1 MLLILVAKTPV
12 VLLPIKSILYD
23 WFVEASNM
31 FKALFDIF
39 LLLFMLAIGA
49 ALITCGPIGW
59 IIIAGY
65 FAATK
70 KPYQEPPDD
79 NSGWN

>member
-1 MLLILVAKTPV
+1 
-12 VLLPIKSILYD
+12 
-23 WFVEASNM
+23 M

-49 ALITCGPIGW
+49 ALITSGPIGW

>member
-1 MLLILVAKTPV
+1 MI
-12 VLLPIKSILYD
+12 
-23 WFVEASNM
+23 
-31 FKALFDIF
+31 KALFDIF

-49 ALITCGPIGW
+49 ALFACGPIGW
-59 IIIAGY
+59 IIIAVY